1 MATTAIWP
9 IRGRLD
15 QVITYTENPDKTAN
29 PKWEQADLQA
39 LSDVVEY
46 AMDEAKTRGVVNE
59 LEHIAD
65 EGQCQRQYFTSGVNC
80 DPSTARD
87 AMNMTKRRFGKEGG
101 IVAFHGYQSF
111 LPGEVTPEQAH
122 LIGLELAQRLWGE
135 RFEVVVSTH
144 LNTGVVHN
152 HFVLNSV
159 SCMDGLRYCDNKKTY
174 AQMRRVSD
182 ELCREHMLSVI
193 TQQNGRS
200 AHYREWMADHAG
212 ERTWRTAIRE
222 DVDKA
227 AAASM
232 TWQAFLAQMRKQ
244 GYEVK
249 TGVKHIAVR
258 PPGKERFVRLR
269 SLGDEYAEDALRQRN
284 FLIPY
289 VALCRYRHP
298 CHKFSTTFYC
308 RAFNQKPTGGNHFS
322 LKGVAPMRIIQLEQ
336 ATKRFNEN
344 IVLNNITVSFKQ
356 GLIHGIIGRNGSGKT
371 MLLKVICGFVPL
383 TSGKIFVNNVQLG
396 KGIIIETPGFLPN
409 YSAFQNLKLLAKI
422 KNKVSIDRIQEVM
435 CLVGL
440 DPDNKKH
447 VSKLSMGMRQRLG
460 IAQAIM
466 ENPSLLILDEPFN
479 GLDANGIEDMRNL
492 LLDQKERGKTILM
505 ASHSSEDIKC
515 LCDNV
520 IRMEQGRIT

>member
-15 QVITYTENPDKTAN
+15 HVMTYTENPDKTAN
-29 PKWEQADLQA
+29 PKWKQADLQA

-65 EGQCQRQYFTSGVNC
+65 EGQCQCQYFTSGVNC
-80 DPSTARD
+80 DPATARD

-111 LPGEVTPEQAH
+111 APGEVTPEQAH
-122 LIGLELAQRLWGE
+122 LIGLELARRLWGE

-159 SCMDGLRYCDNKKTY
+159 SCVDGLRYCDNKKTY
-174 AQMRRVSD
+174 AQMRRASD
-182 ELCREHMLSVI
+182 ALCREHTLSVI
-193 TQQNGRS
+193 TQENGRS
-200 AHYREWMADHAG
+200 AHYREWMAEHAG

-269 SLGDEYAEDALRQRN
+269 SLGDEYAEDALRQRILRQRAPERSKQAEPPKVVRIRVKGD
-284 FLIPY
+284 FRLSK
-289 VALCRYRHP
+289 VTWKSLRALYYFYL
-298 CHKFSTTFYC
+298 HKLRQVRQTNTPASFVLREDLRNLS
-308 RAFNQKPTGGNHFS
+308 ALS
-322 LKGVAPMRIIQLEQ
+322 EQ
-336 ATKRFNEN
+336 AQF
-344 IVLNNITVSFKQ
+344 L
-356 GLIHGIIGRNGSGKT
+356 GRYKLDT
-371 MLLKVICGFVPL
+371 AE
-383 TSGKIFVNNVQLG
+383 QL
-396 KGIIIETPGFLPN
+396 
-409 YSAFQNLKLLAKI
+409 
-422 KNKVSIDRIQEVM
+422 
-435 CLVGL
+435 
-440 DPDNKKH
+440 
-447 VSKLSMGMRQRLG
+447 
-460 IAQAIM
+460 
-466 ENPSLLILDEPFN
+466 
-479 GLDANGIEDMRNL
+479 
-492 LLDQKERGKTILM
+492 
-505 ASHSSEDIKC
+505 ASHRANCDGQIILLCVERKKLKNRLRRKDTAPEQMAPIAARVVAINEKLKTLRREVR
-515 LCDNV
+515 LCDDIL
-520 IRMEQGRIT
+520 IRSVQIKENYVTTRQQEKEALVKGKEKMVQERDLV

>member
-15 QVITYTENPDKTAN
+15 HVMTYTENPDKTAN
-29 PKWEQADLQA
+29 PKWKQADLQA

-46 AMDEAKTRGVVNE
+46 AMDEAKMRGALSE
-59 LEHIAD
+59 LGHIVG
-65 EGQCQRQYFTSGVNC
+65 ENQCHRQYFTSGVNC
-80 DPSTARD
+80 DPATARD

-144 LNTGVVHN
+144 LNTGVIHN

-159 SCMDGLRYCDNKKTY
+159 SCVDGLRYYDNKKTY
-174 AQMRRVSD
+174 AQMRCASD
-182 ELCREHMLSVI
+182 ELCRAHMLSVI
-193 TQQNGRS
+193 TQQNGHS
-200 AHYREWMADHAG
+200 AHYKEWMAEHAG

-269 SLGDEYAEDALRQRN
+269 SLGDEYAEDALRQRILRQRAPQRPKKPEPPSVMRTRVQGN
-284 FLIPY
+284 FRLSK
-289 VALCRYRHP
+289 VTWKSLRALYFFYLRKLRQARQSKAPAPFVLREDLRNLSTLSEQAQFLHRYKLDTAEQLASHRVD
-298 CHKFSTTFYC
+298 CDGKIILLYIE
-308 RAFNQKPTGGNHFS
+308 RKELKNQLRRKDATPEQM
-322 LKGVAPMRIIQLEQ
+322 VPIAARIIAINEKLKTLRKEVRLCDDILIRSVQIKENYVVTKQQEKEEQ
-336 ATKRFNEN
+336 THEP
-344 IVLNNITVSFKQ
+344 
-356 GLIHGIIGRNGSGKT
+356 IGRSGGAVDQHGHKH
-371 MLLKVICGFVPL
+371 
-383 TSGKIFVNNVQLG
+383 
-396 KGIIIETPGFLPN
+396 
-409 YSAFQNLKLLAKI
+409 
-422 KNKVSIDRIQEVM
+422 DR
-435 CLVGL
+435 
-440 DPDNKKH
+440 
-447 VSKLSMGMRQRLG
+447 
-460 IAQAIM
+460 
-466 ENPSLLILDEPFN
+466 
-479 GLDANGIEDMRNL
+479 
-492 LLDQKERGKTILM
+492 
-505 ASHSSEDIKC
+505 
-515 LCDNV
+515 
-520 IRMEQGRIT
+520 QGR

>member
-87 AMNMTKRRFGKEGG
+87 AMNKTKRRFGKEGG

-269 SLGDEYAEDALRQRN
+269 SLGDEYAEDALRQRI
-284 FLIPY
+284 L
-289 VALCRYRHP
+289 RQ
-298 CHKFSTTFYC
+298 
-308 RAFNQKPTGGNHFS
+308 RAPQRP
-322 LKGVAPMRIIQLEQ
+322 QLQ
-336 ATKRFNEN
+336 
-344 IVLNNITVSFKQ
+344 
-356 GLIHGIIGRNGSGKT
+356 
-371 MLLKVICGFVPL
+371 
-383 TSGKIFVNNVQLG
+383 
-396 KGIIIETPGFLPN
+396 IERR
-409 YSAFQNLKLLAKI
+409 
-422 KNKVSIDRIQEVM
+422 VDV
-435 CLVGL
+435 VGL
-440 DPDNKKH
+440 NLERR
-447 VSKLSMGMRQRLG
+447 VLMRLKRDAFRAHDEPRRLRAGKRQPPLAHRAVIMLKARKPAAGSAQRVLAQRRMN
-460 IAQAIM
+460 IAQV
-466 ENPSLLILDEPFN
+466 L
-479 GLDANGIEDMRNL
+479 AN
-492 LLDQKERGKTILM
+492 
-505 ASHSSEDIKC
+505 
-515 LCDNV
+515 
-520 IRMEQGRIT
+520 

>member
-29 PKWEQADLQA
+29 PKWKQADLQA

-80 DPSTARD
+80 DPATARD

-144 LNTGVVHN
+144 LHTGVIHN

-159 SCMDGLRYCDNKKTY
+159 SCVDGLRYCDNKKTY
-174 AQMRRVSD
+174 AQIRRASD
-182 ELCREHMLSVI
+182 ELCREHTLSVI
-193 TQQNGRS
+193 TQENGRS
-200 AHYREWMADHAG
+200 AHYKEWMADHAG

-269 SLGDEYAEDALRQRN
+269 SLGDEYAEDALCQRILRQRAPERSKQAEPPKVVRIRVKGD
-284 FLIPY
+284 FRLSK
-289 VALCRYRHP
+289 VTWKSLRALYYFYL
-298 CHKFSTTFYC
+298 HKLRQARQANTPASFVLREDLRNLS
-308 RAFNQKPTGGNHFS
+308 ALS
-322 LKGVAPMRIIQLEQ
+322 EQ
-336 ATKRFNEN
+336 AQFLGRYKLDTAEQLASHRADCDGQIILLCVERKKLKNQLRRKEATPEQKEPIAARVIAINEKLKTLRKEVRLCDDILIRSVQIKEN
-344 IVLNNITVSFKQ
+344 YVTAKQ
-356 GLIHGIIGRNGSGKT
+356 QEKEEQTHEPIGRSGGA
-371 MLLKVICGFVPL
+371 VDQHGH
-383 TSGKIFVNNVQLG
+383 
-396 KGIIIETPGFLPN
+396 EH
-409 YSAFQNLKLLAKI
+409 
-422 KNKVSIDRIQEVM
+422 DR
-435 CLVGL
+435 
-440 DPDNKKH
+440 
-447 VSKLSMGMRQRLG
+447 
-460 IAQAIM
+460 
-466 ENPSLLILDEPFN
+466 
-479 GLDANGIEDMRNL
+479 
-492 LLDQKERGKTILM
+492 
-505 ASHSSEDIKC
+505 
-515 LCDNV
+515 
-520 IRMEQGRIT
+520 QGR